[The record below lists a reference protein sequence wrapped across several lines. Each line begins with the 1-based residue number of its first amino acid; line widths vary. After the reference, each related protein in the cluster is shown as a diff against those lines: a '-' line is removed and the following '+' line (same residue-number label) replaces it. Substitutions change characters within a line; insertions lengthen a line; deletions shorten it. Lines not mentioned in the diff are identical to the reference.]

1 MWLCGDNVK
10 DEPVPSSVLFL
21 QPSAGLVCIYI
32 YIFKKYIE
40 RLLQHLLYVK
50 AHVCCDPHMKE
61 QLSGLGSFLPPCG
74 AGGWN
79 SGSQARLQML

>member
-1 MWLCGDNVK
+1 MSLFPPLFFFFNPVQALC
-10 DEPVPSSVLFL
+10 
-21 QPSAGLVCIYI
+21 I